1 MTKPAPFPSLAPRE
15 PPPRMLTTRI
25 VVVTWAPSPMAPE
38 NSHTDAMSSACLMVM
53 ARDPTEDPKA
63 LATSFAPMPYA
74 VIKDSTAPSPTIQV

>member
-1 MTKPAPFPSLAPRE
+1 
-15 PPPRMLTTRI
+15 
-25 VVVTWAPSPMAPE
+25 MAPE